1 MFNRWG
7 LDKNRTVNEKK
18 KKLVVTGKSKAL
30 IAVMKKKNYGSWVDE
45 LAKCF
50 RIHCV
55 TQSPS
60 VRVSV
65 CIVLWWAPGIQGSL
79 CLERSR
85 TSGHKEMGGN
95 RTETKLLVQTAEEQR
110 GRDCQLLRGQ
120 WRVVHRTDNSVL
132 ACKGVM
138 VLRLGTGSQVG

>member
-1 MFNRWG
+1 M
-7 LDKNRTVNEKK
+7 KKK

-30 IAVMKKKNYGSWVDE
+30 IEIMKKKNYGSWVDE

-65 CIVLWWAPGIQGSL
+65 CIVL
-79 CLERSR
+79 
-85 TSGHKEMGGN
+85 
-95 RTETKLLVQTAEEQR
+95 
-110 GRDCQLLRGQ
+110 
-120 WRVVHRTDNSVL
+120 
-132 ACKGVM
+132 
-138 VLRLGTGSQVG
+138 